1 MRLPHVFRFFVV
13 AAFLSVIRCGEG
25 AHCER
30 TARIATRKGARTSF
44 FSSDLL
50 FLAVPKRA
58 GSECHRSLPL

>member
-30 TARIATRKGARTSF
+30 TARIATRTGARTCF
-44 FSSDLL
+44 LTLPPFLL
-50 FLAVPKRA
+50 
-58 GSECHRSLPL
+58 